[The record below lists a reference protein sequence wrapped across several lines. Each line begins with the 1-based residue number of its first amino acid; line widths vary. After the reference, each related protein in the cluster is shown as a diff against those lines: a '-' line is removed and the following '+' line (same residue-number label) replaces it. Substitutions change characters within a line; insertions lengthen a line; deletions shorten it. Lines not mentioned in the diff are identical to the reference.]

1 MSSFAS
7 PAAGRFGTCGTNR
20 FYGPGSI
27 NANLGV
33 NRTFSLTEQ
42 LRLSFRVDM
51 FNAGNTPHHTLGNT
65 SVNSGTFMQAV
76 GIANTGL
83 DGIEQRAVR
92 LALRLAW

>member
-1 MSSFAS
+1 VFPIAE
-7 PAAGRFGTCGTNR
+7 R
-20 FYGPGSI
+20 Y
-27 NANLGV
+27 
-33 NRTFSLTEQ
+33 Q
-42 LRLSFRVDM
+42 LSFRVDM

-92 LALRLAW
+92 LALRLGW